1 MASRHWLAGGDP
13 YREPF
18 GDPAEGA
25 PDHVRKFCY
34 PPPILPLFAWCAL
47 LTPQQGVV
55 VWIAVLVA
63 LGSWGAV
70 LAWRTRFRLGLAA
83 LPLPLVLAAVLCSTP
98 LCFGLERGSCDL
110 LVLPPLVAAAWALR
124 RRSPGHDLLAGGG
137 LALAT
142 AIKVYPGLLILSLLA
157 LRRWRALC
165 CCGVVGLALGL
176 ASLGHLPAWRAN
188 LAEVIAG
195 EAPAWLYQ
203 HCHTLS
209 SFWQPF
215 WTGTRLAFLTH
226 VPGGVAAG
234 VFVLGL
240 ALAVSYRVARCPN
253 PSAVLY
259 PYLLWLA
266 ALATFAPRIAN
277 DYNFY
282 YLPLAALAV
291 WDRRDP
297 LAVHV
302 GMGLLLLWWQP
313 IALPI
318 GGREMF
324 ACKMLGFVAVTV
336 SLGRRIAEQQ
346 QAAVRP
352 QKNRHADAPTALA
365 AA

>member
-1 MASRHWLAGGDP
+1 M
-13 YREPF
+13 
-18 GDPAEGA
+18 
-25 PDHVRKFCY
+25 
-34 PPPILPLFAWCAL
+34 
-47 LTPQQGVV
+47 GVV
-55 VWIAVLVA
+55 
-63 LGSWGAV
+63 
-70 LAWRTRFRLGLAA
+70 
-83 LPLPLVLAAVLCSTP
+83 
-98 LCFGLERGSCDL
+98 L
-110 LVLPPLVAAAWALR
+110 LSFLKEMR
-124 RRSPGHDLLAGGG
+124 
-137 LALAT
+137 
-142 AIKVYPGLLILSLLA
+142 
-157 LRRWRALC
+157 
-165 CCGVVGLALGL
+165 VG
-176 ASLGHLPAWRAN
+176 
-188 LAEVIAG
+188 IAG
-195 EAPAWLYQ
+195 
-203 HCHTLS
+203 
-209 SFWQPF
+209 
-215 WTGTRLAFLTH
+215 
-226 VPGGVAAG
+226 G

-336 SLGRRIAEQQ
+336 SLGRRITEQR
-346 QAAVRP
+346 QATVRP
-352 QKNRHADAPTALA
+352 QATRQPEAATQLA